1 VLQIP
6 DTLSKFSKMPLEIRP
21 LEECDFADFVRILT
35 AAFSAGGMTTLVK
48 PSPLPSDYN
57 QKSIEKHL
65 KSWREERDVYYLK
78 VIDTDLDGK
87 MIAAAKWR
95 INEKERT
102 QEQVEKTLPVPGK
115 DEEGRPAAQDFYWYL
130 NRVRR
135 QFMGTLPFYC
145 TFFVPALIIAY

>member
-1 VLQIP
+1 
-6 DTLSKFSKMPLEIRP
+6 MPLEIRP

-35 AAFSAGGMTTLVK
+35 AAFSAGGMVTLLK
-48 PSPLPSDYN
+48 PFPLTSEYN
-57 QKSIEKHL
+57 RQSIEKHL
-65 KSWREERDVYYLK
+65 KSWREERDVTYLK
-78 VIDTDLDGK
+78 VIDTDLGGK

-102 QEQVEKTLPVPGK
+102 QEQVERTLPVPGK

-145 TFFVPALIIAY
+145 MSSVSELTLIY